1 MEIIGNKGV
10 EKMKFGE
17 EKIIFKMFKML
28 KCLKFYMEN
37 YFININIFIEL
48 IYIGDNIFSKYRLL
62 N

>member
-17 EKIIFKMFKML
+17 EKTTLKMFKML
-28 KCLKFYMEN
+28 KCLKFHMEN
-37 YFININIFIEL
+37 YFININIPIEL
-48 IYIGDNIFSKYRLL
+48 THIGDNTFSKHRLP